1 MTKREHWILGIVAL
15 VVLLYFGWPYIRSGY
30 AWAMSIFN
38 AQRSYVVNGTA
49 DSGADATV
57 LTSACQ

>member
-1 MTKREHWILGIVAL
+1 MTKRESWMVGLVA
-15 VVLLYFGWPYIRSGY
+15 VAVLLYFTWPYVRSGWAY
-30 AWAMSIFN
+30 ARSVFN

-57 LTSACQ
+57 LTSSSN